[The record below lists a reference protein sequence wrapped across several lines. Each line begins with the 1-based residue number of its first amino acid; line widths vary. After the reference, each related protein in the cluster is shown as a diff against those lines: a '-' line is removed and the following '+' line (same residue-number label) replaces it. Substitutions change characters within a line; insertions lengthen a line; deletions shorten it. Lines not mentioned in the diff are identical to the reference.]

1 MAAAAPLEWK
11 LAQSFGDKH
20 HEDIEIRDHVSAL
33 EFNDDG
39 TLLAIGDRGGR
50 IKVLQRNVVA
60 ADRTSSSGAAARPSS
75 VGMGAP
81 KDSAWFRRAG
91 TPAPPSPSEPS
102 AVAVHYREVCEF
114 KSHDPEF
121 DYLKSLEIEEKINC
135 ISWLKRSS
143 RSMSL
148 LTTNDKTIKLW
159 KVKARDAVP
168 QKSALT
174 RRPSA
179 DSLFPTPAAPAAGAS
194 SFARRIYA
202 NGHAYHIN
210 SISTSSDC
218 EHFIS
223 ADDLRLNLW
232 NFEVS
237 DTAFNIVDIK
247 PSNMEDLTEVITS
260 ACFHPEAC
268 SVFAWANSRGAIRLS
283 DMRGQALCDLRAKV
297 FQEAD
302 DPSRRSFFSEIIS
315 SISDVKFSSDGR

>member
-1 MAAAAPLEWK
+1 MAASVPLEWK
-11 LAQSFGDKH
+11 LAQSFGEKH
-20 HEDIEIRDHVSAL
+20 QEDLVQGDVVSAL

-60 ADRTSSSGAAARPSS
+60 MDRSTSSGAAARPSS
-75 VGMGAP
+75 VGAP

-91 TPAPPSPSEPS
+91 TPAPSPSSEQAP
-102 AVAVHYREVCEF
+102 VAVNYRELCEF
-114 KSHDPEF
+114 KSHDSEF

-159 KVKARDAVP
+159 KVKARDSLP
-168 QKSALT
+168 QKPTLM

-179 DSLFPTPAAPAAGAS
+179 DSLFPAPAPAAPAPS

-283 DMRGQALCDLRAKV
+283 DMRSQALCDLRAKV

-302 DPSRRSFFSEIIS
+302 DPARRSFFSEIIS

>member
-11 LAQSFGDKH
+11 LAQSFGEKH
-20 HEDIEIRDHVSAL
+20 QEDLVQGDVVSAL

-39 TLLAIGDRGGR
+39 TLLAVGDRGGR
-50 IKVLQRNVVA
+50 IKVLQRNEVPM
-60 ADRTSSSGAAARPSS
+60 DRSTSSGGAARPSS
-75 VGMGAP
+75 VGVGAT

-91 TPAPPSPSEPS
+91 TPTPPPGSEPT
-102 AVAVHYREVCEF
+102 VAVNYRELCEF

-143 RSMSL
+143 RSMAM

-159 KVKARDAVP
+159 KVKARDSPP
-168 QKSALT
+168 QKPALT
-174 RRPSA
+174 RRPPT
-179 DSLFPTPAAPAAGAS
+179 DSLFPAPVAVAAGPS

-302 DPSRRSFFSEIIS
+302 DPARRSFFSEIIS

>member
-1 MAAAAPLEWK
+1 
-11 LAQSFGDKH
+11 
-20 HEDIEIRDHVSAL
+20 V
-33 EFNDDG
+33 N
-39 TLLAIGDRGGR
+39 
-50 IKVLQRNVVA
+50 
-60 ADRTSSSGAAARPSS
+60 
-75 VGMGAP
+75 
-81 KDSAWFRRAG
+81 
-91 TPAPPSPSEPS
+91 
-102 AVAVHYREVCEF
+102 YRELCEF

-159 KVKARDAVP
+159 KVKARDAFP
-168 QKSALT
+168 QKPALT

-179 DSLFPTPAAPAAGAS
+179 DSLFPTPASPSSGPS

-302 DPSRRSFFSEIIS
+302 DPARRSFFSEIIS

>member
-1 MAAAAPLEWK
+1 MAASVPLEWK
-11 LAQSFGDKH
+11 LAQSFGEKH
-20 HEDIEIRDHVSAL
+20 QEEIEIRDHVSAL

-50 IKVLQRNVVA
+50 IKVLQRNAVVI
-60 ADRTSSSGAAARPSS
+60 DRATSSGAAARPSS
-75 VGMGAP
+75 VGAP

-91 TPAPPSPSEPS
+91 TPTPPPVSEQP
-102 AVAVHYREVCEF
+102 AVAVNYRELCEF

-159 KVKARDAVP
+159 KVKARDAFP
-168 QKSALT
+168 QKPALT

-179 DSLFPTPAAPAAGAS
+179 DSLFPTPASPSSGPS

-283 DMRGQALCDLRAKV
+283 DMRGQALCDSRAKV

>member
-1 MAAAAPLEWK
+1 MATVTLDWK
-11 LAQSFGDKH
+11 LAQSFGEKH
-20 HEDIEIRDHVSAL
+20 QEDLVQGDIVSAL
-33 EFNDDG
+33 EYNDDG

-60 ADRTSSSGAAARPSS
+60 VDRTTSSGTPARLSSAGTAAS
-75 VGMGAP
+75 

-91 TPAPPSPSEPS
+91 TPPTPP
-102 AVAVHYREVCEF
+102 AVCEQPAAAVNYREVCEF

-159 KVKARDAVP
+159 KVKARDSVP
-168 QKSALT
+168 PKPALT

-179 DSLFPTPAAPAAGAS
+179 DSLFPSPSAAAS
-194 SFARRIYA
+194 GSTSFARRIYA

-268 SVFAWANSRGAIRLS
+268 SIFAWANSRGAIRLS
-283 DMRGQALCDLRAKV
+283 DMRGQALCDSRAKV